1 MIYLILPA
9 FNEEKNLKK
18 IFEQLNSL
26 DIVRNITVILVDDCS
41 QDETS
46 AIFQG
51 KKNKFFFY
59 YLKNK
64 KNYGLS
70 LTLKNGF
77 EFISDKLKI
86 NDLIVTMDSD
96 NTHPVNIIPEM
107 IEKMK
112 MEKSNL
118 IIASRYLKD
127 SEVNGLS
134 FLRKILSQLA
144 KLVFSFL
151 FPHKNL
157 REYTCNFRIYKSFLI
172 KEILSQEKFFKGED
186 FNITIKILLFLIE
199 KFKDLKISEYP
210 LILNYDQKIGSSKL
224 RILKNIFLTLKLIF
238 LKKFKLN

>member
-1 MIYLILPA
+1 
-9 FNEEKNLKK
+9 
-18 IFEQLNSL
+18 
-26 DIVRNITVILVDDCS
+26 
-41 QDETS
+41 
-46 AIFQG
+46 
-51 KKNKFFFY
+51 
-59 YLKNK
+59 
-64 KNYGLS
+64 
-70 LTLKNGF
+70 
-77 EFISDKLKI
+77 
-86 NDLIVTMDSD
+86 
-96 NTHPVNIIPEM
+96 
-107 IEKMK
+107 MK

-127 SEVNGLS
+127 SEVNGLN

-210 LILNYDQKIGSSKL
+210 LILNYNQKIGSSKL